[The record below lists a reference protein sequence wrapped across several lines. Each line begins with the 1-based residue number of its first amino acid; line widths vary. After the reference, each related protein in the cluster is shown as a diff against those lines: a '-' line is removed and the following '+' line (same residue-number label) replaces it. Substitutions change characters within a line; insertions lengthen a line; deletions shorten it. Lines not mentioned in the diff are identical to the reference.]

1 MCLSVSDLKST
12 DANLVSRF
20 IRTLECCQ
28 GVLTWLLS
36 KPVQEN
42 FQGGQRWW
50 KHFIMFV
57 NLAVFL
63 QCDYYHT
70 VYLTNSLL
78 YTTNEI
84 FKPIDLQTKTQ

>member
-1 MCLSVSDLKST
+1 MSDLKST

-36 KPVQEN
+36 KAVQEN
-42 FQGGQRWW
+42 FQGGGSGGGN
-50 KHFIMFV
+50 IMFV
-57 NLAVFL
+57 YLAVFL

-70 VYLTNSLL
+70 LPDHLL
-78 YTTNEI
+78 ALHN
-84 FKPIDLQTKTQ
+84 Q